1 MTAAYVALGSN
12 LGDSH
17 TLLHEAMMALNA
29 LPSTAVVAQSRLY
42 RTPPW
47 GVRDQPDFLNAVV
60 RLETGLSPYD
70 LLDALLSIEAAAG
83 RVREGERWGPRTLD
97 LDLLHM
103 DGIHLDDD
111 RLILPH
117 PRMAERAFVL
127 LPLADVAP
135 ELPLPGG
142 GTVRTQLER
151 IDRDGCVV
159 VP

>member
-12 LGDSH
+12 LGDSYK
-17 TLLHEAMMALNA
+17 LLHEAMVALDA

-47 GVRDQPDFLNAVV
+47 GVLDQPDFLNAVV
-60 RLETGLSPYD
+60 RLETSLSPYD

-103 DGIHLDDD
+103 DGIRLDQG

-127 LPLADVAP
+127 LPLSELAP
-135 ELPLPGG
+135 ELLLPDGS
-142 GTVRTQLER
+142 TVRRQLER
-151 IDRDGCVV
+151 IDHDDCVV
-159 VP
+159 VS